1 MVPALKPDKQVER
14 AAGNGKRLG
23 TSGFDLGH
31 SLGWWFTSSSWKMAA
46 ESETS
51 AQIDKYR
58 SRSPTCICIIGHP
71 AGGILTCWRVKPFN
85 DGRNGAFWIHDDVDF
100 GR

>member
-14 AAGNGKRLG
+14 AAGNGRRLG
-23 TSGFDLGH
+23 TSGFDLSH
-31 SLGWWFTSSSWKMAA
+31 SPSWWFTSCSWKLAA

-51 AQIDKYR
+51 TQIYQYR

-71 AGGILTCWRVKPFN
+71 TRGI
-85 DGRNGAFWIHDDVDF
+85 
-100 GR
+100 